1 MATRRRA
8 RVAAHRDARGRCR
21 AADVLAAL
29 ARALAPRRDAT
40 RARRTRRR
48 RACGGG
54 GRARRARRR
63 RARASA
69 ARRRRRARA
78 RGATRALATRAA
90 RATEGKFPGATARA
104 TASREDGDA
113 SATTPRRVTFESGRL
128 ARLTDG
134 AVLAYSGETVAL
146 CAATASRELDHGSL
160 IKGFAPLMVDYRE
173 RSYAKGKIPSTFTRR
188 EGAPKEREI
197 LAMRVIDRATRPLFE
212 KNFAKEVMLQC
223 VVMASDGVEDPA
235 VLAVNGASAALMA
248 SSIPWNGPIGA
259 VRVAVVNQE
268 IIVSP
273 SDEVVESSD
282 FTLFYAGNEARALMI
297 EAQSNKSGGLEETLV
312 AEALRKAHEAVRELI
327 PPQIALAKRDR

>member
-1 MATRRRA
+1 MRTRRRVTTTRATRPHTSTRQSDAARERPASARA
-8 RVAAHRDARGRCR
+8 RVR
-21 AADVLAAL
+21 
-29 ARALAPRRDAT
+29 PRRDAS
-40 RARRTRRR
+40 RARGRDEDARR
-48 RACGGG
+48 GGG
-54 GRARRARRR
+54 GRRDAIDDDDARKNARRGRGEDGDARTN
-63 RARASA
+63 ARV
-69 ARRRRRARA
+69 RGE
-78 RGATRALATRAA
+78 RGAS
-90 RATEGKFPGATARA
+90 TEGKFPGATARA
-104 TASREDGDA
+104 TTSREDGDA
-113 SATTPRRVTFESGRL
+113 NAATPRRVTFESGRL

-235 VLAVNGASAALMA
+235 VLAVNGASAALTA

-259 VRVAVVNQE
+259 VRVAVSE
-268 IIVSP
+268 
-273 SDEVVESSD
+273 
-282 FTLFYAGNEARALMI
+282 
-297 EAQSNKSGGLEETLV
+297 
-312 AEALRKAHEAVRELI
+312 
-327 PPQIALAKRDR
+327 